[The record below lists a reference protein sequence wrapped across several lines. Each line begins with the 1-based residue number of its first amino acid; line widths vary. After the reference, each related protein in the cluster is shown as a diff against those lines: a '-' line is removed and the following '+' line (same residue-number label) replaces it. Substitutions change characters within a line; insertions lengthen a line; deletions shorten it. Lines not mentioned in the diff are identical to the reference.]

1 VKKILLILF
10 VGMPLVAAIGAGVA
24 WSSSVSFREKV
35 LLVGLASG
43 VDEIQRESAN
53 SLRDYPS
60 TTSAVALLAFVNL
73 KYRPP
78 LDTRGLEEAF
88 RHPERASDPERERVT
103 KMLARLECPPGAE
116 HPIDPRRLSD
126 AERET
131 IAACMREKYEVFE
144 EEREKDAKVAERGLL
159 SLCVLTGHDFGT
171 YYEKTGTGYS
181 WGSLS
186 DERWGRALG
195 RLNGWAFE
203 TFAVDAIGGVLA
215 AAAPAMTAPPEARI
229 ELEVV
234 SHDGTEAPVEEPRE
248 DAEVIDW
255 SQYGF
260 GPEGE

>member
-1 VKKILLILF
+1 VGAVKKLLLILF
-10 VGMPLVAAIGAGVA
+10 VGMPLVAVIGAGVG

-43 VDEIQRESAN
+43 IDEVQSESAKA
-53 SLRDYPS
+53 LRDHPS
-60 TTSAVALLAFVNL
+60 TTAAVALLAFVNV

-78 LDTRGLEEAF
+78 LDTRGLEQAF
-88 RHPERASDPERERVT
+88 THPERASEADRARVAE
-103 KMLARLECPPGAE
+103 MLARFECPPGAE
-116 HPIDPRRLSD
+116 HPIDPRRLSE

-131 IAACMREKYEVFE
+131 IAACMREKYEIFE
-144 EEREKDAKVAERGLL
+144 EEREKDAKVADRGLL
-159 SLCVLTGHDFGT
+159 SLCILTGHDFGT
-171 YYEKTGTGYS
+171 HYEKTGSGYS

-186 DERWGRALG
+186 DERWARALG

-203 TFAVDAIGGVLA
+203 TFAVDAIGGILA
-215 AAAPAMTAPPEARI
+215 AAAPAEGRI

-234 SHDGTEAPVEEPRE
+234 SHDRTEESVQEPTDGTPL
-248 DAEVIDW
+248 IDW